1 MAVWALGINHT
12 TAPLDLRGRFAIPA
26 ESMPSTLHN
35 LRGAFGQSAE
45 TAIISTCNRTEIYCA
60 GEGIEVAQG
69 LDWMAHSGGV
79 STAELQSHAYIKMA
93 DQAARHV
100 FRVAAGLDSM
110 VLGEAQILGQLKGAV
125 RAAEDAGAMGTV
137 LHQLFQR
144 AFSVAKEVRSDTEIG
159 AHSISMAAAAVRLS
173 AQLFE
178 DLSKIKIL
186 FVGSGEMIELAI
198 THFATRQPQQMVIA
212 NRTLER
218 GEALAQRFGAQTM
231 HLADIPHRLHEFDA
245 VISCT
250 ASTLPIFGLGAVER
264 ALKTRRNRPIF
275 MVDLAVPRD
284 IDPEVKG
291 LSDVYLYTVDD
302 LAHVVQTG
310 QANRQAAVSQA
321 EQIVDQGVQDFML
334 WMSGRLGGQV
344 DLIQRINAQTEQ
356 WRATE
361 LMKAQRLLLKGEPVE
376 NVLQALSRN
385 LTQKM
390 LHGAYHY
397 INAADAAERQKH
409 QDTVAKIFLK
419 E

>member
-60 GEGIEVAQG
+60 GDGIEVAQG

-284 IDPEVKG
+284 IEPEVKG
-291 LSDVYLYTVDD
+291 LGDVYLYTVDD

-310 QANRQAAVSQA
+310 QANRQAAVAQA
-321 EQIVDQGVQDFML
+321 ERIVDQGVTDFMG
-334 WMSGRLGGQV
+334 WMSSRLGGQV

-356 WRATE
+356 WRAAE
-361 LMKAQRLLLKGEPVE
+361 LAKAQRLLLKGEPVE
-376 NVLQALSRN
+376 AVLQALSRN

-397 INAADAAERQKH
+397 INTSDGAEREQH
-409 QDTVAKIFLK
+409 QATVAKIFLK

>member
-245 VISCT
+245 IISCT
-250 ASTLPIFGLGAVER
+250 ASTLPILGLGAVES
-264 ALKTRRNRPIF
+264 ALKTRRNRLIF

-284 IDPEVKG
+284 IEPEVKG

-397 INAADAAERQKH
+397 INAADATERQKH